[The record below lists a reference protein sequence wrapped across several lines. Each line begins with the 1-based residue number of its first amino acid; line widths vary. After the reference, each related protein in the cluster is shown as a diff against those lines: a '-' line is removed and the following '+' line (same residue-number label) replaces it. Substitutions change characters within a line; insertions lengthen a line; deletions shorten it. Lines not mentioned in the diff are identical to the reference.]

1 MTAGRGARTAP
12 AGVAFQADDVR
23 PLRADAQRNR
33 TRILEAAEA
42 LLGERGV
49 EVPVDDV
56 AQRAGVGVGTLYR
69 HFPTKEALLTAV
81 IITRLELLLAEARA
95 LADSDEPGTAFFS
108 FVESVAAHAARKHD
122 LAEALTAAGVD
133 LHEAAGKAEE
143 LKEAAGLLLRRAQ
156 AAGAVRADVEPE
168 ELFGLVAGTCMA
180 MEAQG
185 ADERCRVRMLAVVC
199 DGLRTTA
206 PDGAAGTG
214 RAR

>member
-1 MTAGRGARTAP
+1 MTAEGET
-12 AGVAFQADDVR
+12 R

-33 TRILEAAEA
+33 TRILAAAEA

-49 EVPVDDV
+49 DVPVDDV

-81 IITRLELLLAEARA
+81 IITRLDLLLAEVRA
-95 LADSDEPGTAFFS
+95 LADADAPGDAFFS

-122 LAEALTAAGVD
+122 LAEALAAAGVD

-143 LKEAAGLLLRRAQ
+143 LKEAAGRLLRRAQ
-156 AAGAVRADVEPE
+156 DAGAVRADVEPE

-185 ADERCRVRMLAVVC
+185 AGDRCRARMLAVVC
-199 DGLRTTA
+199 DGLRAT
-206 PDGAAGTG
+206 PAGVAG
-214 RAR
+214 RAG